1 MFLQMDAAALLFLY
15 LEEDSREIPLNKKV
29 WRTQVVGALGLSSL
43 P

>member
-29 WRTQVVGALGLSSL
+29 LRKQVADALSLGSL